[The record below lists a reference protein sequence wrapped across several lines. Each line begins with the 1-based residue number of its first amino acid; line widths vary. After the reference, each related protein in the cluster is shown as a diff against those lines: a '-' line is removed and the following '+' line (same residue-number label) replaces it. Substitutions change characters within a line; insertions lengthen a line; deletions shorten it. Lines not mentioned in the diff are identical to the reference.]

1 MRNRVYPEGYVL
13 KLGRWSYSICS
24 FRYIKKHKIDYEQ
37 QNQRTGQQNQ

>member
-13 KLGRWSYSICS
+13 ELDRKLGRWSYSICS

-37 QNQRTGQQNQ
+37 QNQ